1 MPDTNYALT
10 WDATGT
16 KKFETG
22 NKKGVLFVMNDN
34 GTYNAG
40 VAWNGLTAVT
50 MSNTGAD
57 ETALWADDI
66 KYASLRSAEEFG
78 ATIEAYQ
85 CPREFYECDG
95 TAEIE
100 TGVYL
105 GQQSR
110 KHFGFSY
117 VTTIGND
124 VKGNDFGY
132 KIHLIYNASA
142 NPSERSYQTINESP
156 DATTLS
162 WEITTTPVPVESF
175 GQKTYTGYK
184 NVAHIEIDSTK
195 FTTQTQKDALAAF
208 EAILYGGTAESRLP
222 SPGEVASLLAAA

>member
-1 MPDTNYALT
+1 MPTTYPIT
-10 WDATGT
+10 WDNTGE

-22 NKKGVLFVMNDN
+22 NKKGVLYVMTDQ
-34 GTYNAG
+34 GAYGDG
-40 VAWNGLTAVT
+40 VPWNGLTAVT
-50 MSNTGAD
+50 LSNSGAD

-85 CPREFYECDG
+85 CPSEFYACDG

-105 GQQSR
+105 GQQGRRS
-110 KHFGFSY
+110 FGFSY

-124 VKGNDFGY
+124 VLGTGYGY

-156 DATTLS
+156 DAITLS

-175 GQKTYTGYK
+175 DGHTYTGYK
-184 NVAHIEIDSTK
+184 HVAHLEIDSTK
-195 FTTQTQKDALAAF
+195 VDATKLAAF
-208 EAILYGGTAESRLP
+208 EAILYGSGSTAPRLP
-222 SPGEVASLLAAA
+222 LPGEVASMFAA

>member
-1 MPDTNYALT
+1 MPNFSIN
-10 WDATGT
+10 WDADGE
-16 KKFETG
+16 KRFETG
-22 NKKGVLFVMNDN
+22 NKKGVLYVMNAQ
-34 GTYNAG
+34 GTYEAG

-50 MSNTGAD
+50 LSNSGAE

-85 CPREFYECDG
+85 CPDEFYECDG
-95 TAEIE
+95 TVQGE
-100 TGVYL
+100 TGVFL
-105 GQQSR
+105 GQQTR

-124 VKGNDFGY
+124 TLGNDYGY

-156 DATTLS
+156 DAITLS
-162 WEITTTPVPVESF
+162 WEITTTPTPVAVPEGSS
-175 GQKTYTGYK
+175 YTLKGTYK
-184 NVAHIEIDSTK
+184 NVAHLEIDSTK
-195 FTTQTQKDALAAF
+195 VDANKLATF
-208 EAILYGGTAESRLP
+208 EAVIYGNGTLDPRLP
-222 SPGEVASLLAAA
+222 LPGEVLSMFAA

>member
-1 MPDTNYALT
+1 MPTTYPLV
-10 WDATGT
+10 WDATGD

-22 NKKGVLFVMNDN
+22 NKKGVLYVMNEN
-34 GTYNAG
+34 GTYGDG
-40 VAWNGLTAVT
+40 VAWNSLTAVT
-50 MSNTGAD
+50 LSNSGAE

-85 CPREFYECDG
+85 CPPEFYICDG

-105 GQQSR
+105 GQQTR
-110 KHFGFSY
+110 RHFGFSY

-124 VKGNDFGY
+124 VMGNDYGY

-156 DATTLS
+156 DAITLS
-162 WEITTTPVPVESF
+162 WELTTTPVPVSNF
-175 GQKTYTGYK
+175 GGKTYTGFK

-195 FTTQTQKDALAAF
+195 VDATKLAAF
-208 EAILYGGTAESRLP
+208 EEILYGSGSTAPRLP
-222 SPGEVASLLAAA
+222 EPGEVASLLAA

>member
-1 MPDTNYALT
+1 MPTYAPLV
-10 WDATGT
+10 WDNTGE

-22 NKKGVLFVMNDN
+22 TKKGVLFVMNDD
-34 GTYNAG
+34 GTYRNG
-40 VAWNGLTAVT
+40 VAWNGLTSVSL
-50 MSNTGAD
+50 SNSGAD

-95 TAEIE
+95 TAEVVP
-100 TGVYL
+100 GMYV
-105 GQQSR
+105 GQQTRRS
-110 KHFGFSY
+110 FGFSY

-124 VKGNDFGY
+124 VQGNDYGY

-156 DATTLS
+156 DAITLS
-162 WEITTTPVPVESF
+162 WEITTTPVAF
-175 GQKTYTGYK
+175 TGYK

-195 FTTQTQKDALAAF
+195 FTTEAQRAALKDL
-208 EAILYGGTAESRLP
+208 EDQLWGSESNNSTLP
-222 SPGEVASLLAAA
+222 SPADVKTYLTVSTS

>member
-1 MPDTNYALT
+1 MPTTYPIT
-10 WDATGT
+10 WDNTGE

-22 NKKGVLFVMNDN
+22 NKKGVLYVMTDQ
-34 GTYNAG
+34 GAYGDG
-40 VAWNGLTAVT
+40 VPWNGLTAVT
-50 MSNTGAD
+50 LSNSGAD

-85 CPREFYECDG
+85 CPPEFYVCDG

-105 GQQSR
+105 GQQGRRS
-110 KHFGFSY
+110 FGFSY

-124 VKGNDFGY
+124 VVGTSYGY

-156 DATTLS
+156 DAITLS

-175 GQKTYTGYK
+175 DGHTYTGYK
-184 NVAHIEIDSTK
+184 HVAHLEIDSTK
-195 FTTQTQKDALAAF
+195 VDATKLAAF
-208 EAILYGGTAESRLP
+208 EAILYGSGSTAPRLP
-222 SPGEVASLLAAA
+222 LPGEVASMFAA

>member
-1 MPDTNYALT
+1 MPTTYPLI
-10 WDATGT
+10 WDATGE

-22 NKKGVLFVMNDN
+22 TKNGVLYVMNAN
-34 GTYNAG
+34 GQYGDG

-50 MSNTGAD
+50 MSNTGAE

-85 CPREFYECDG
+85 CPQEFYECDG
-95 TAEIE
+95 TTEIE

-105 GQQSR
+105 GQQGR

-117 VTTIGND
+117 VTTLGND
-124 VKGNDFGY
+124 VQGNDYGY

-156 DATTLS
+156 DAITLS

-175 GQKTYTGYK
+175 DGHTYTGYK
-184 NVAHIEIDSTK
+184 NVAHLEIDSTK
-195 FTTQTQKDALAAF
+195 VDATKLAAF
-208 EAILYGGTAESRLP
+208 KVILYGSGSTAPRLP
-222 SPGEVASLLAAA
+222 LPGEVASLFAA

>member
-1 MPDTNYALT
+1 MPTTYPIT
-10 WDATGT
+10 WDNTGE

-22 NKKGVLFVMNDN
+22 NKKGVLYVMTDQ
-34 GTYNAG
+34 GAYGDG
-40 VAWNGLTAVT
+40 VPWNGLTAVT
-50 MSNTGAD
+50 LSNSGAD

-85 CPREFYECDG
+85 CPPEFYVCDG

-105 GQQSR
+105 GQQGRRS
-110 KHFGFSY
+110 FGFSY

-124 VKGNDFGY
+124 VVGTGYGY

-156 DATTLS
+156 DAITLS

-175 GQKTYTGYK
+175 DGHTYTGYK
-184 NVAHIEIDSTK
+184 NVAHLEIDSTK
-195 FTTQTQKDALAAF
+195 VDSTKLTAF
-208 EAILYGGTAESRLP
+208 EAILYGSGSTAPRLP
-222 SPGEVASLLAAA
+222 LPGEVASMFAA

>member
-1 MPDTNYALT
+1 MATTYPLV
-10 WDATGT
+10 WDATGE

-22 NKKGVLFVMNDN
+22 NKKGVLYVMNAN
-34 GTYNAG
+34 GTYGDG
-40 VAWNGLTAVT
+40 VVWNGLTAVT
-50 MSNTGAD
+50 LSNSGAE

-85 CPREFYECDG
+85 CPEEFYECDG
-95 TAEIE
+95 TATIE
-100 TGVYL
+100 PGVYL
-105 GQQSR
+105 GQQGR

-124 VKGNDFGY
+124 TLGNDFGY

-156 DATTLS
+156 DAITLS
-162 WEITTTPVPVESF
+162 WEITTTPVPVTNYDQND
-175 GQKTYTGYK
+175 GYAGNYK
-184 NVAHIEIDSTK
+184 NVAHVEIDSTK
-195 FTTQTQKDALAAF
+195 VDSTKLAAF
-208 EAILYGGTAESRLP
+208 EAILYGSGSTAPRLP
-222 SPGEVASLLAAA
+222 EPGEVAHLLAA

>member
-1 MPDTNYALT
+1 MPTTYPLV
-10 WDATGT
+10 WDATGE

-22 NKKGVLFVMNDN
+22 NKKGVLYVMNAQ
-34 GTYNAG
+34 GTYEAG
-40 VAWNGLTAVT
+40 VVWNGLTAVT
-50 MSNTGAD
+50 LSNSGAE

-95 TAEIE
+95 TAEME
-100 TGVYL
+100 DGVYI
-105 GQQSR
+105 GQQTR

-124 VKGNDFGY
+124 TLGNDYGY

-156 DATTLS
+156 DAITLS
-162 WEITTTPVPVESF
+162 WEITTTPVPVKAPEGS
-175 GQKTYTGYK
+175 TYTLKGTYK
-184 NVAHIEIDSTK
+184 NVAHLEIDSTK
-195 FTTQTQKDALAAF
+195 VDANKLAAF
-208 EAILYGGTAESRLP
+208 EAVLYGSGNTPARLP
-222 SPGEVASLLAAA
+222 EPGEVASMFVNP

>member
-1 MPDTNYALT
+1 MPTTYPLV
-10 WDATGT
+10 WDVTGE

-22 NKKGVLFVMNDN
+22 NKKGVLFVMEAD

-50 MSNTGAD
+50 LSNSGAD

-95 TAEIE
+95 TAEME
-100 TGVYL
+100 DGVYI
-105 GQQSR
+105 GQQTR

-124 VKGNDFGY
+124 TLGNDYGY

-156 DATTLS
+156 DAITLS
-162 WEITTTPVPVESF
+162 WELTTTPVPVQVPEGSS
-175 GQKTYTGYK
+175 YTLKGTYK
-184 NVAHIEIDSTK
+184 NVAHLEIDSTK
-195 FTTQTQKDALAAF
+195 VDANKLATF
-208 EAILYGGTAESRLP
+208 EAVLYGSGNTASRLP
-222 SPGEVASLLAAA
+222 EPGEVASMFA

>member
-1 MPDTNYALT
+1 MPTTYPLV
-10 WDATGT
+10 WDATGD

-22 NKKGVLFVMNDN
+22 NKKGVLYVMGND
-34 GTYNAG
+34 GAYGDG

-50 MSNTGAD
+50 LSNSGAE

-85 CPREFYECDG
+85 CPPEFYECDG
-95 TAEIE
+95 TAEME
-100 TGVYL
+100 TGVYI
-105 GQQSR
+105 GQQTR

-124 VKGNDFGY
+124 VMGNDYGY

-156 DATTLS
+156 DAITLS
-162 WEITTTPVPVESF
+162 WELTTTPVPVEAPS
-175 GQKTYTGYK
+175 GYTLKGTYK
-184 NVAHIEIDSTK
+184 NVAHLEIDSTK
-195 FTTQTQKDALAAF
+195 VDAAKLAAF
-208 EAILYGGTAESRLP
+208 EAILYGSGSTAARLP
-222 SPGEVASLLAAA
+222 LPGEVASLFT

>member
-1 MPDTNYALT
+1 MPTTYPIV
-10 WDATGT
+10 WDATGD

-22 NKKGVLFVMNDN
+22 NKKGVLYVMNEN
-34 GTYNAG
+34 GTYGDG

-50 MSNTGAD
+50 LSNSGAE

-85 CPREFYECDG
+85 CPPEFYICDG

-105 GQQSR
+105 GQQTR
-110 KHFGFSY
+110 RHFGFSY

-124 VKGNDFGY
+124 VMGNDYGY

-156 DATTLS
+156 DAITLS
-162 WEITTTPVPVESF
+162 WELTTTPVPVSNF
-175 GQKTYTGYK
+175 GGKTYTGFK

-195 FTTQTQKDALAAF
+195 VDATKLAAF
-208 EAILYGGTAESRLP
+208 EEILYGSGSTAPRLP
-222 SPGEVASLLAAA
+222 EPGEVASLLAA

>member
-1 MPDTNYALT
+1 MPAALVWDDTGKKIYEL
-10 WDATGT
+10 GT
-16 KKFETG
+16 
-22 NKKGVLFVMNDN
+22 KKGVLFVMDAN
-34 GTYNAG
+34 GNYGEG

-50 MSNTGAD
+50 ESNSGGE

-66 KYASLRSAEEFG
+66 KYASMRSAEEFG

-85 CPREFYECDG
+85 CPKEFYECDG

-100 TGVYL
+100 TGVFL

-117 VTTIGND
+117 VTTVGND
-124 VKGNDFGY
+124 VQGNDYGY

-156 DATTLS
+156 DAITLS

-175 GQKTYTGYK
+175 DGHTYTGYN
-184 NVAHIEIDSTK
+184 NVAHIEIDSTLV
-195 FTTQTQKDALAAF
+195 DATKLADF
-208 EAILYGGTAESRLP
+208 EEILYGSGSTAPRLP
-222 SPGEVASLLAAA
+222 LPGEVASLFAA

>member
-1 MPDTNYALT
+1 MPTTYPLI
-10 WDATGT
+10 WDATGE

-22 NKKGVLFVMNDN
+22 NKKGVLYVMNVN
-34 GTYNAG
+34 GQYGDG

-50 MSNTGAD
+50 MSNTGAE

-85 CPREFYECDG
+85 CPKEFYECDG

-105 GQQSR
+105 GQQTR

-124 VKGNDFGY
+124 VQGNDYGY

-156 DATTLS
+156 DAITLS

-175 GQKTYTGYK
+175 DGHTYTGYK
-184 NVAHIEIDSTK
+184 NVAHLEIDSTK
-195 FTTQTQKDALAAF
+195 VDATKLADF
-208 EAILYGGTAESRLP
+208 EEILYGSGSTAPRLP
-222 SPGEVASLLAAA
+222 LPGEVASLFAA